1 MIQTLYNGV
10 KFGFDHPDLENIEK
24 IDMGA
29 LPMIHRMTQTGLPVD
44 LTHFVEM
51 DKGLTQEMDRVTEEV
66 YNVTGYRINL
76 SSPPQKSELLFKKL
90 GLKQARPAM
99 TKSGDRESVE
109 NEVLV
114 AIQHDH
120 PAVPLML
127 EYAEYDKLRGTYVR
141 PMPKLARRV
150 KLGQWRMFPNL
161 GHTRVPAGRL
171 NCKEPNLL
179 AMPNRTEWGRRVCE
193 GFYAPDGWIFLS
205 VDESQIEPRVCAHSS
220 GDEALINVYLN
231 DEDIYSD
238 FATSAFQLHD
248 KRWECDGY
256 GQWRDQYDVLGSF
269 SHANECDNKE
279 HLGHGWHYPTVHKK
293 DHRFP
298 AKTCILAWIYDVTAK
313 GLLEQMPIVC
323 KNCGWSRSKEALT
336 HTCGNFEAL
345 WTEELCQDLINSA
358 GLKYPGVI
366 RDRKRFHLRARKHA
380 YNWDMWGRLLHVA
393 AVRSTH
399 DWVVQSA
406 LREIGNFPYQ
416 GGAQGTIKLVMA
428 QVEDE
433 FVDMGLYDEFAEAS
447 LQIHDEL
454 LFLVKENMADEI
466 GHHVSN
472 RFENCVRLAV
482 PIKAGQAKAYKWG
495 LMPK

>member
-10 KFGFDHPDLENIEK
+10 TFGGDGPDLDNIERL
-24 IDMGA
+24 DMGA
-29 LPMIHRMTQTGLPVD
+29 LPMISRMVQTGLPVD
-44 LTHFVEM
+44 LDHFKKMEKDLTAEM
-51 DKGLTQEMDRVTEEV
+51 ERVTEEV
-66 YNVTGYRINL
+66 YSVTGYHINL
-76 SSPPQKSELLFKKL
+76 SSPPQKADLLFNKL
-90 GLKQARPAM
+90 GLKQARVAM

-127 EYAEYDKLRGTYVR
+127 EYAEYDKLRGTYVV

-150 KLGQWRMFPNL
+150 AFNEYRMYPNL
-161 GHTRVPAGRL
+161 GHTKVPASRL

-193 GFYAPDGWIFLS
+193 GFYAPDGWVFLS

-238 FATSAFQLHD
+238 YATSAFKLNDQ
-248 KRWECDGY
+248 RWECNGY
-256 GQWRDQYDVLGSF
+256 DEVGQGGY
-269 SHANECDNKE
+269 CDNKE
-279 HLGHGWHYPTVHKK
+279 HKGHGWHYPTVHKK

-323 KNCGWSRSKEALT
+323 KNCHWSRSKESLT

-345 WTEELCQDLINSA
+345 WTEAMCQDLINAA
-358 GLKYPGVI
+358 GMKYPGVI
-366 RDRKRFHLRARKHA
+366 ADRRRFHQRSKRHG
-380 YNWDMWGRLLHVA
+380 YNWDMWGRILHVA

-406 LREIGNFPYQ
+406 LREVGNFPYQ
-416 GGAQGTIKLVMA
+416 AGAQGTIKLVMA

-433 FVDMGLYDEFAEAS
+433 FEREKLYGDCVEIV

-454 LFLVKENMADEI
+454 LFLVREHMVDEI
-466 GHHVSN
+466 GAHVSN
-472 RFENCVRLAV
+472 RFENCVRLDV